1 MAYPMR
7 HRRLVAAALV
17 ATIGF
22 AVGIGY
28 RFFID
33 NADERELANYLRSG
47 LHGVGIALAGWA
59 VQNTL
64 GPNARSSLGSA
75 LRRLPLLRELILR
88 SLVMTL
94 VIVIVGVALQFV
106 LYAEPYRL
114 HWFKLDWF
122 TGTLPWII
130 ALGLVISFV
139 IGAFTEAG
147 RMIGAPMLANI
158 ALGTY
163 HRPRRE
169 QLIVMFVDLAGSTQ
183 LAEAMGELKVHDLIT
198 RFFFDIEAP
207 ITAHG
212 GAVHAYVGD
221 EVIVTWPVD
230 ADGARNMR
238 CLECFAAI
246 DRTMAGLAAIYQRA
260 FAVVPQFRA
269 ALHCGP
275 VIVSECGS
283 AKRQLAFFGDT
294 MNVTARLCEYCKQAS
309 QHLVVS
315 ADLLGRLTIPPDLVV
330 GNGETIA
337 LRGRRE
343 PIEVHAIQQTT

>member
-1 MAYPMR
+1 MANATRRR
-7 HRRLVAAALV
+7 HLLAAALV
-17 ATIGF
+17 GAIGF

-47 LHGVGIALAGWA
+47 LHGFGIALAVWL
-59 VQNTL
+59 VQTTL
-64 GPNARSSLGSA
+64 GPNTRSSLGRG
-75 LRRLPLLRELILR
+75 LRRLPLVRELIVR
-88 SLVMTL
+88 SLAMTL
-94 VIVIVGVALQFV
+94 VIVLVGVALQFV
-106 LYAEPYRL
+106 LYGDPYRL
-114 HWFKLDWF
+114 HGFKLDWF

-130 ALGLVISFV
+130 ALGLVISFM

-147 RMIGAPMLANI
+147 RMIGASMLVNI

-163 HRPRRE
+163 HRPKRE
-169 QLIVMFVDLAGSTQ
+169 QLIVMFLDLANSTQ

-198 RFFFDIEAP
+198 RFFFDIEAS
-207 ITAHG
+207 IMAHG
-212 GAVHAYVGD
+212 GLVHAYVGD
-221 EVIVTWPVD
+221 EVIVTWPLDVD
-230 ADGARNMR
+230 PARNTR
-238 CLECFAAI
+238 CLECCVAI
-246 DRTMAGLAAIYQRA
+246 DRTMAGLADTYQRA

-294 MNVTARLCEYCKQAS
+294 MNVAARLCEYCKQVN

-315 ADLLGRLTIPPDLVV
+315 ADLLSRQTIWPNLVV
-330 GNGETIA
+330 GKGETIA
-337 LRGRRE
+337 LRGRHA
-343 PIEVHAIQQTT
+343 PIEVHAIQ